1 MSDVKD
7 DLELGLKEFWQECD
21 DLGERISSNLAL
33 MEKGDFTNAVVDE
46 LYRDIHTL
54 KGSAFLFGFN
64 PIGNIAHV
72 METRL
77 EPVRDDHGA
86 LSNDLIELLYKGIDV
101 IAKMVELRREKT
113 EKSQKDVETIV
124 PQMVDS
130 SIKSVGGELHPMKEN
145 AELNEMV
152 EKSSASDLSAE
163 DHHSALSI
171 DPSLIESIEAEISQI
186 STVVSEVKSNPVHEP
201 VKNEAKPAPAVIAK
215 PVATKAAA
223 APTASAAPAQGDDA
237 NSSDPSSSIRVPV
250 SLLDRLMTLM
260 GEMVLVR
267 NQVLQYSSKEDN
279 LEFLNL
285 SQRLDVVT
293 TEVQNEMMKTRM
305 QPIGNILNK
314 FQRLVRDLSRD
325 LNKKMELHLQGT
337 ETELDKTLLEAVKDP
352 LTHIIRNS
360 CDHGM
365 ETPEE
370 RRQAGKAETG
380 HITVRAFHEG
390 GQVVIEISDDGRG
403 LHKDKILNKALEKG
417 LITPDKAAALSE
429 REVHNL
435 IFAPGF
441 STAAQV
447 TNISG
452 RGVGMDVVRSNIDKI
467 GGVVELHST
476 QGAGTTIRL
485 KIPLTLAIVPAM
497 IVRCDDDRY
506 AIPQV
511 KLVELVRVDNSNSE
525 SHIEYLQGNA
535 FYRLRGNLLPLVN
548 MKSLLGFCSK
558 NEVAKSLPDV
568 INIVVV
574 RAERQL
580 FGLIVDEVVDTADI
594 VVKPLARFLK
604 SVNVYSGATV
614 LGDGSIALIL
624 DVMGI
629 AQRLSLMSSQHEA
642 LNQNSISAG
651 TRGVE
656 TQEFLLFRLNSQA
669 RHAIPLDLVHRLEEF
684 KTSDVQKS
692 GDTRVI
698 HYRGSILPL
707 ISLNS
712 FLGYHAE
719 PSKSEGEIL
728 PVIVTRKNGQYFG
741 IEVTEILDVLQTEAN
756 VESAFSDKKG
766 ILGNVLIEKE
776 IIVIVDSLQII
787 DELIPQARSH
797 DARTPEVVV
806 DAIQRRR
813 HNILYAEDN
822 AFFRKHVKTHL
833 EKAGYT
839 VITAIDGSD
848 AILKLEEMPR
858 HEVSLIIS
866 DIEMPKMNGLQLAG
880 KIRKDESWKDIVLLA
895 LTTKYDDRS
904 LKEGLEAGFN
914 AYLEK
919 LNPDSLIQA
928 IDKHIFKKA
937 G

>member
-33 MEKGDFTNAVVDE
+33 MEKGEFTNAVVDE

-86 LSNDLIELLYKGIDV
+86 LNNDLIELLYKGIDV
-101 IAKMVELRREKT
+101 IAKMVELRKGKSEKT
-113 EKSQKDVETIV
+113 QKDVETIV

-130 SIKSVGGELHPMKEN
+130 SIKSVGAELHPMKEN
-145 AELNEMV
+145 AELNEMAD
-152 EKSSASDLSAE
+152 KSSASDLNAE
-163 DHHSALSI
+163 EHHSSLSI

-186 STVVSEVKSNPVHEP
+186 STVVSEVKSNPVQEP
-201 VKNEAKPAPAVIAK
+201 VKTESKPAQTVAAK
-215 PVATKAAA
+215 PVTTKPA
-223 APTASAAPAQGDDA
+223 APAASAAPASSDES

-370 RRQAGKAETG
+370 RRQAGKVETG

-417 LITPDKAAALSE
+417 LITPDKAAGLSE

-467 GGVVELHST
+467 GGVVELNSQ

-497 IVRCDDDRY
+497 IVRCDEDRY

-548 MKSLLGFCSK
+548 MKSLLDFCSK
-558 NEVAKSLPDV
+558 DEAAKSLPDV

-642 LNQNSISAG
+642 LNQSSVSAG
-651 TRGVE
+651 TRGTE
-656 TQEFLLFRLNSQA
+656 TQEFLLFRLNSPA

-707 ISLNS
+707 ISLNN
-712 FLGYHAE
+712 FLGYQPE
-719 PSKSEGEIL
+719 QSKPEGDIL

-741 IEVTEILDVLQTEAN
+741 IEVSEILDVLQTEAN

-848 AILKLEEMPR
+848 AILKLEETPR
-858 HEVSLIIS
+858 HQVSLILS

-880 KIRKDESWKDIVLLA
+880 KIRQDESWKDIVLLA
-895 LTTKYDDRS
+895 LTTKYDDKS

-914 AYLEK
+914 AYMEK
-919 LNPDSLIQA
+919 LNPDSLIQS
-928 IDKHIFKKA
+928 IDKYLFKKA

>member
-1 MSDVKD
+1 MSDIKD

-33 MEKGDFTNAVVDE
+33 MEKGEFTNAVVDE

-86 LSNDLIELLYKGIDV
+86 LNNDLIELLYKGIDV
-101 IAKMVELRREKT
+101 IAKMVELRKGKT
-113 EKSQKDVETIV
+113 EKGQKEVETAV

-130 SIKSVGGELHPMKEN
+130 SIKSVGAELHPMKEN

-152 EKSSASDLSAE
+152 EKSSVSELSAE
-163 DHHSALSI
+163 EHHSSLSV

-186 STVVSEVKSNPVHEP
+186 STVVSESKLDAVKDA
-201 VKNEAKPAPAVIAK
+201 VKIEDKTPQTVAAKPA
-215 PVATKAAA
+215 ATK
-223 APTASAAPAQGDDA
+223 PAAPATSGTATPGDES
-237 NSSDPSSSIRVPV
+237 NNSDPSSSIRVPV

-417 LITPDKAAALSE
+417 LITPDKAATLSE

-467 GGVVELHST
+467 GGVVELNSQ

-548 MKSLLGFCSK
+548 MKSLLGFCTK
-558 NEVAKSLPDV
+558 DEAAKSLPDV

-629 AQRLSLMSSQHEA
+629 AQRLSLMSGQHEA
-642 LNQNSISAG
+642 LNQNSVSAG
-651 TRGVE
+651 SRGVE
-656 TQEFLLFRLNSQA
+656 TQEFLLFRLDSPA

-684 KTSDVQKS
+684 KTSDVQMS

-707 ISLNS
+707 ISLNN
-712 FLGYHAE
+712 FLGYQSE
-719 PSKSEGEIL
+719 SSKPEGDIL
-728 PVIVTRKNGQYFG
+728 SVIVTRKNGQYFG
-741 IEVTEILDVLQTEAN
+741 IEVSEILDVLQTEAN